1 MMVLILSVG
10 LTGCNEGEEA
20 ESTPP
25 EEGPAYPEK
34 PITFIVPWSAGGS
47 SDQMA
52 RALSSI
58 AEKHLGQPLIVV
70 NRDGAGGTIATTEV
84 KGADPDG
91 YTIMLNA
98 VGVFTA
104 QPFMREVDYT
114 LEDFEAIIGLSYE
127 PIAVVVPADSDIYTA
142 DDLKAKGSVKYA
154 SSGTGGLPHLSQAG
168 LYGALGI
175 EADHIPEKGG
185 AGAITALLGGHVD
198 IIAAHPGELI
208 PHVENGT
215 FRFIGIFSPERFDLI
230 PDVPTFKEMGYDLDF
245 SVWKFILVPDGTP
258 EEVQE
263 VLKEKFGAM
272 MQDPEIIKFAENT
285 NLTLSPIP
293 AETVIEK
300 LTNETTE
307 TKTVIERLGLTPQ

>member
-1 MMVLILSVG
+1 MKKTFLFLLMMALVLSIG
-10 LTGCNEGEEA
+10 LTGCGEEGEPAPA
-20 ESTPP
+20 EG
-25 EEGPAYPEK
+25 EIAYPEK

-84 KGADPDG
+84 KGAPANG

-104 QPFMREVDYT
+104 QPFMREVDYS
-114 LEDFEAIIGLSYE
+114 LDDFEAIIGLSYE

-142 DDLKAKGSVKYA
+142 DDLKAKGKVKYA
-154 SSGTGGLPHLSQAG
+154 SSGTGGLPHLAQAG
-168 LYGALGI
+168 LYGASEL

-198 IIAAHPGELI
+198 VIAAHPGELI

-215 FRFIGIFSPERFDLI
+215 FRFVGIFSPERFHLI

-245 SVWKFILVPDGTP
+245 SVWKFILIPDGTP

-263 VLKEKFGAM
+263 VLKEKFRDM

-285 NLTLSPIP
+285 NLTLSPIS
-293 AETVIEK
+293 A
-300 LTNETTE
+300 
-307 TKTVIERLGLTPQ
+307 